1 MLIRQDVTDNAVTRS
16 SRELTRLQNT
26 RANDQISRFRASE
39 LRNVVLF
46 NYHRP
51 LLMLQCSDSN
61 LEAQALSWFRK
72 YIAVRDQAKRR
83 PLEEGN
89 QLIST

>member
-1 MLIRQDVTDNAVTRS
+1 
-16 SRELTRLQNT
+16 
-26 RANDQISRFRASE
+26 
-39 LRNVVLF
+39 
-46 NYHRP
+46 
-51 LLMLQCSDSN
+51 MLQCSDSN

-89 QLIST
+89 QLMST